1 MYSSNSPYSK
11 TPIKGDYLDIMNP
24 KFIIRDESDESYV
37 IESKYEMRPDLL
49 SHKLFGSVKYWWV
62 FAVRNPD
69 KIVDPIQDFKAGCTI
84 RIPKLENIR

>member
-49 SHKLFGSVKYWWV
+49 SHKLFDQIHQYMLLDLTLVSFQSVIDQ
-62 FAVRNPD
+62 F
-69 KIVDPIQDFKAGCTI
+69 
-84 RIPKLENIR
+84 L

>member
-11 TPIKGDYLDIMNP
+11 TPIKGDYLDIMN
-24 KFIIRDESDESYV
+24 
-37 IESKYEMRPDLL
+37 SKYEMRPDLL

-69 KIVDPIQDFKAGCTI
+69 KIVDPIQDFRAGCVI
-84 RIPKLENIR
+84 RIPKLNNIR